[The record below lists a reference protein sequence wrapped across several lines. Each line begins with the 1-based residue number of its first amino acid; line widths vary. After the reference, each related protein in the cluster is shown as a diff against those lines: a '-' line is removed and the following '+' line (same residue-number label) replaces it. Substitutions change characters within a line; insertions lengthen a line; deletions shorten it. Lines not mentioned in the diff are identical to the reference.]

1 MVYQRDEGAP
11 LAAGSLLRKRYRIES
26 VLGRGENG
34 VTYAAADTLS
44 GGAVA
49 IKEFFPERLCMRA
62 EGTSTLSPR
71 NRESGTQFFL
81 GSEAF
86 LSQHDALTQAAGSA
100 SVVSVYEVFFENG
113 TSYAV
118 MERLRGVTLSEYAAR
133 VKRRLR
139 PGEAVTLLMALS
151 GALLVVHSLN
161 MLHGSIVPE
170 NVFITEDDA
179 VKLID
184 FGAARETLKLHRA
197 VDNEQVQ
204 TDIRALGRMVCTLLT
219 GRPAPADPAPLYAQM
234 PSALASVLERM
245 LTNDGK
251 LRFESVFALMHALN
265 CMDISPQPL
274 AIPAPRPA
282 ASAPLT
288 YEVYADM
295 PAPARNM
302 KARKRAR
309 LMLLVGGVILAL
321 LLILIITLATR
332 G

>member
-1 MVYQRDEGAP
+1 MAYQRDEGAP

-34 VTYAAADTLS
+34 VTYEATDTLS

-49 IKEFFPERLCMRA
+49 IKEFFPERLCVRA

-86 LSQHDALTQAAGSA
+86 LSQHDALTQAAGSE

-118 MERLRGVTLSEYAAR
+118 MERLRGVTLKEYAAR
-133 VKRRLR
+133 IKRRLR
-139 PGEAVTLLMALS
+139 PGEAATLLTALS

-161 MLHGSIVPE
+161 MLHGSIAPE
-170 NVFITEDDA
+170 NVFISEDGA

-204 TDIRALGRMVCTLLT
+204 ADIRALGRMVCTLLT
-219 GRPAPADPAPLYAQM
+219 GRPAPADPTPLYAVM
-234 PSALASVLERM
+234 PSTLASVLDRM
-245 LTNDGK
+245 LSSDDK
-251 LRFESVFALMHALN
+251 RRFESVFALLHATN
-265 CMDISPQPL
+265 CMDIAPETL
-274 AIPAPRPA
+274 AIPAPRQPERAPVRREA
-282 ASAPLT
+282 AP
-288 YEVYADM
+288 DM
-295 PAPARNM
+295 PIPAVSM
-302 KARKRAR
+302 KTRKRAR
-309 LMLLVGGVILAL
+309 LMLLVGGVIFAL
-321 LLILIITLATR
+321 LLILIITLAAR